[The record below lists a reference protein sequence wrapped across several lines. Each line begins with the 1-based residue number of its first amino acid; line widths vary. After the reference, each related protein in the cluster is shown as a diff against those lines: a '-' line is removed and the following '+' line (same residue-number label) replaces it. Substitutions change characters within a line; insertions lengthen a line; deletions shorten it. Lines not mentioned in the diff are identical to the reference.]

1 VSTSNS
7 QQIIFNDETKVSPLQ
22 SEARQECE
30 LSPLIFNIV
39 LEILATATT
48 QEKQVRVTKNRKE
61 EITPVL
67 YKLFQKK
74 E

>member
-39 LEILATATT
+39 LEILDNVRT
-48 QEKQVRVTKNRKE
+48 QEKD
-61 EITPVL
+61 
-67 YKLFQKK
+67 
-74 E
+74 